1 MTMRPH
7 KQSLLRGGTVS
18 VRQSHYRLGWDEG
31 REREGCESLVL
42 TNARELGIVSSERSM
57 LEMISSVTSAKD
69 EPELLARMKVAA
81 RQIGYDQV
89 LFAIE
94 MRLPGAAPVQHIA
107 SGFDPDYRT
116 LYQERAFVGVDPA
129 VTHCRTSP
137 KPLIWS
143 EHMYGN
149 ESREM
154 MEEARSYGLGHGLSL
169 PVHRGSKVVSML
181 SLARDRPFQS
191 DAERAM
197 VLAAGNVLAHCLH
210 VTSENL
216 ILPNALAKHTPRLS
230 PREKECFLLV
240 ALGKSNWDIGKLLHI
255 SEASV
260 AFHVQNVL
268 RKMRVSTRT
277 QAVAIG
283 VTLGMIN

>member
-1 MTMRPH
+1 MKVVGAP
-7 KQSLLRGGTVS
+7 
-18 VRQSHYRLGWDEG
+18 
-31 REREGCESLVL
+31 
-42 TNARELGIVSSERSM
+42 NALQPGIVSSDASM

-69 EPELLARMKVAA
+69 ESELLAKMKTAA

-94 MRLPGAAPVQHIA
+94 MRVPGDTPVQHVA

-116 LYQERAFVGVDPA
+116 LYQERAFVGVDPV

-143 EHMYGN
+143 ERMYNGR
-149 ESREM
+149 SREM
-154 MEEARSYGLGHGLSL
+154 MEEASSYGLGHGLSL
-169 PVHRGSKVVSML
+169 PVHRGSNVVSML
-181 SLARDRPFQS
+181 SLARDRPFES
-191 DAERAM
+191 EAEQAV

-210 VTSENL
+210 VTAENL
-216 ILPNALAKHTPRLS
+216 ILPKALEKRTPRLS
-230 PREKECFLLV
+230 PREKECFTLI
-240 ALGKSNWDIGKLLHI
+240 ALGKSNWDIGQLLHI
-255 SEASV
+255 SEAAV

-268 RKMRVSTRT
+268 RKLRVSSRT

-283 VTLGMIN
+283 VALGMIY